1 MRTVKMTTTEKEQKN
16 MSKPFGFYAPD
27 FTAKLVLALVKTG
40 LGAGRVKSVFAHWW
54 QKKYNTRPVD
64 LVYQGLKFRL
74 YPHDNTIDRKILF
87 SRKLREKKE
96 LSYLQDLLDDGGVL
110 LDIGAN
116 MGYYTL
122 FGVRFGAGKVIAIE
136 ANPVMAARLKENIA
150 FNSFQDTVR
159 VFTVGVGDQKG
170 VMTLTVS
177 DQDMGSSSMVNKD
190 ISGKDVEV
198 AIETLPSVL
207 AEAGVEKVDALKID
221 VEGMEDRVL
230 FPYLRGL
237 PQDSLPKIII
247 MEDNRK
253 FWKEDVIDWLLSNG
267 YHTACQTN
275 SNLVLK
281 R

>member
-1 MRTVKMTTTEKEQKN
+1 MTITKKEQKD

-54 QKKYNTRPVD
+54 QKKYKMRPVD

-96 LSYLQDLLDDGGVL
+96 LSYMKDVLGEGGVL

-122 FGVRFGAGKVIAIE
+122 FGVRSGANKVIAIE
-136 ANPVMAARLKENIA
+136 ANPVMSERLNENIA
-150 FNSFQDTVR
+150 LNGFQDTVR

-177 DQDMGSSSMVNKD
+177 DQDMGSSSMVNKE
-190 ISGKDVEV
+190 ISGKEVEV
-198 AIETLPSVL
+198 AIETLPDIL
-207 AEAGVEKVDALKID
+207 AQASVEKINALKID

-237 PQDSLPKIII
+237 SQDDLPRIII

-253 FWKEDVIDWLLSNG
+253 FWKEDVIEWLLSHG
-267 YHTACQTN
+267 YHTACQTK